1 MSKKNKDK
9 HETQVVNGPEIGGY
23 VLYRGGL
30 KKTHA
35 TRVKIDGKWIMLN
48 KLVDK
53 DEAIRQARQQ
63 A

>member
-35 TRVKIDGKWIMLN
+35 TRVKIDGKWIMLDN
-48 KLVDK
+48 RFDK
-53 DEAIRQARQQ
+53 DEAIRQAQQQ